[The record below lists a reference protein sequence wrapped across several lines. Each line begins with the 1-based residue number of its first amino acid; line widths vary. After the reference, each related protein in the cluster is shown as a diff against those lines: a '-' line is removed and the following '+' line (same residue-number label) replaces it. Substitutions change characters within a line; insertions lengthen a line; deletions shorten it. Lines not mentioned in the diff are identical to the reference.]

1 MKYLTDFIIKDL
13 RSLKVE
19 FSKRPLFL
27 LALIVVLVSFL
38 YANFFYK
45 SKPLPYK
52 DKENVTFTGT
62 VLSIEADNS
71 GLVSSL
77 DIKADIPGRKRP
89 NCVCYVNDFPLN
101 ESDVFLGSEV
111 MVSGSFRYFRKDFNH
126 GEFDAFSYRENRG
139 YEFYVNMS
147 SLKTLSVQKFAP
159 REFFH
164 KLKRIFCKSVLK
176 YCPLEGSIVNTLL
189 FGERSGLSKERKE
202 LFKYANLS
210 HFLVLSGLHFSL
222 AGGGIYI
229 LIRKSGMLR
238 RYAALFSI
246 LFVFFYAALAG
257 FGVSVIR
264 AVIMFSVRLFA
275 DVINR
280 SYDILSALS
289 LSAIITLLLNPL
301 YINDPAFIYSYA
313 AVAAIALYFTYL
325 FRPLRKERYKYVLVK
340 YSPEDNIAHAKEY
353 LSVPVILYVLLS
365 VFTLRIQSYSNLLS
379 IPVNLLLGALSGPV
393 ITLCALAFL
402 CSLLGLKVPAAIF
415 DFLIALIM
423 RILDKLSMLVS
434 KADIFKIIYSPSFL
448 QAIIYIFSIVLLAFV
463 LRRFLPKMIQHI
475 VLLSVAILCLSP
487 VKTSF
492 SSAFLYV
499 GQGNCTVVRLSKR
512 NALLFDGG
520 STSRSDVGK
529 NVILPYLMSE
539 GITHIEDIYLSHED
553 ADHINGIGYL
563 IAGSENIKV
572 KRIVFPAVHFSDK
585 GNNSSSLSPIDESSF
600 NEIFDVAKRNN
611 VKTALI
617 QAGGS
622 ICYDKVSLLCLWPDG
637 KDLFCDPNKDS
648 AVLWLKYKDFDMLI
662 PGDATSETEE
672 RIQKNIPKAD
682 VYICA
687 HHGSRYSSNAK
698 TLELLSPSL
707 TVISCGKDNRYGHP
721 HKETLERLR
730 NVGSIVLRTDECGTI
745 TVTPTRKGLKVQTY
759 LKTNSP

>member
-1 MKYLTDFIIKDL
+1 MKDL
-13 RSLKVE
+13 TAFITKDLKSLKVE
-19 FSKRPLFL
+19 FKKRPLFL
-27 LALIVVLVSFL
+27 LALTVVFVSFI
-38 YANFFYK
+38 YANFFHK
-45 SKPLPYK
+45 GRSWPYK
-52 DKENVTFTGT
+52 EKENVTFTGT
-62 VLSIEADNS
+62 VLSIEADYS

-89 NCVCYVNDFPLN
+89 NCVCYVNGFALN
-101 ESDVFLGSEV
+101 ESEVFLGSEV
-111 MVSGSFRYFRKDFNH
+111 MISGSFRHFRKDYNH

-139 YEFYVNMS
+139 YEFYVNLS
-147 SLKTLSVQKFAP
+147 SLKTLSVRKFAP
-159 REFFH
+159 KEFFYD
-164 KLKRIFCKSVLK
+164 LRRTFCKCVLK
-176 YCPLEGSIVNTLL
+176 YCPLEGNIVNTLL
-189 FGERSGLSKERKE
+189 FGERSGLSEKRKE

-229 LIRKSGMLR
+229 LVKRSGMLR

-257 FGVSVIR
+257 FSVSVIR
-264 AVIMFSVRLFA
+264 ALIMFSVRLFA

-289 LSAIITLLLNPL
+289 LSAIVTLLLNPL
-301 YINDPAFIYSYA
+301 YINDPAFIYSYT
-313 AVAAIALYFTYL
+313 AVTAIALYFTYL
-325 FRPLRKERYKYVLVK
+325 FRPLRKERYKYVLLK
-340 YSPEDNIAHAKEY
+340 YSREDNIAQVKEY

-379 IPVNLLLGALSGPV
+379 IPVNLLLGVVSGPV

-423 RILDKLSMLVS
+423 RILDKLSILVS
-434 KADIFKIIYSPSFL
+434 KADIFKIVYSPTFL
-448 QAIIYIFSIVLLAFV
+448 QAFIYILSIVLLAFV

-475 VLLSVAILCLSP
+475 ILLSVAILCLSP
-487 VKTSF
+487 LKTSF

-529 NVILPYLMSE
+529 NIILPYLMSE

-553 ADHINGIGYL
+553 ADHINGIEYL
-563 IAGSENIKV
+563 ISGSENIKV
-572 KRIVFPAVHFSDK
+572 KRIVFPAVNFSDK
-585 GNNSSSLSPIDESSF
+585 GKGSSSPAPIDESSF
-600 NEIFDVAKRNN
+600 KEIFDAAKEKD
-611 VKTALI
+611 VSTAFI
-617 QAGGS
+617 QQKGRVCYGG
-622 ICYDKVSLLCLWPDG
+622 VSLCCLWPDG
-637 KDLFCDPNKDS
+637 GDLFCDPNKDS

-672 RIQKNIPKAD
+672 KIRKYLSKVD

-687 HHGSRYSSNAK
+687 HHGSRYSSDEK
-698 TLELLSPSL
+698 TLGLLRPTL

-730 NVGSIVLRTDECGTI
+730 NVGSFFLRTDECGTI

-759 LKTNSP
+759 LKTNNP